1 MKINTTDVKH
11 VAQLANLEVAEDE
24 MQQLAE
30 QLSQIV
36 NYMEQ
41 LKGLDTD
48 NVEPTAQ
55 VQINT
60 THPKRKDNVEER
72 TGSSSTH
79 NKGNLFKVPRVI
91 TER

>member
-1 MKINTTDVKH
+1 MKISTTDLKQ
-11 VAQLANLEVAEDE
+11 VAQLANLEVAEHE
-24 MQQLAE
+24 RQQLAE

-36 NYMEQ
+36 NYVEQ

-60 THPKRKDNVEER
+60 TPPKRKDNVEER
-72 TGSSSTH
+72 TGSSNTH
-79 NKGNLFKVPRVI
+79 NKGSLFKVPRVI